1 VRHVTHFASV
11 AESYLVNSEG
21 IDRFCYG
28 AHSDD
33 SLADIRYDTYFCNN
47 YKYYVFSY
55 LQHFIN
61 DKLYFWRHNMRTDA
75 HSNFQHL

>member
-1 VRHVTHFASV
+1 MTHFASV

-47 YKYYVFSY
+47 
-55 LQHFIN
+55 
-61 DKLYFWRHNMRTDA
+61 
-75 HSNFQHL
+75 